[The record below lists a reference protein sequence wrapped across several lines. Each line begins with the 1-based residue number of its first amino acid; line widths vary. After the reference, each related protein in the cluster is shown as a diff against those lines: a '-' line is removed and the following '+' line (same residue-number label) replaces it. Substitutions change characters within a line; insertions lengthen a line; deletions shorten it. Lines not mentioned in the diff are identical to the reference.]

1 MHIKRIIHIGVGVDA
16 VTPAKRVF
24 HQVLGLPIGAEE
36 LYEGDIDICFLPV
49 GDSSI
54 ELIADNPETGKGRVK
69 ALMGEAGGEGIH
81 HIAFEVDDIESA
93 VKELKA
99 QGIPMIDEQPKPGSH
114 GTRIAFINPS
124 ATHGVLIE
132 LVEVSKE
139 H

>member
-1 MHIKRIIHIGVGVDA
+1 MNIKRIIHIGVA
-16 VTPAKRVF
+16 VNAVKPAKKLF
-24 HQVLGLPIGAEE
+24 HQVLGLPLGGKE

-69 ALMGEAGGEGIH
+69 SLMGEDGGEGIH

-93 VKELKA
+93 VNELKA
-99 QGIPMIDEQPKPGSH
+99 QSIPMIDEQPKPGAH

-132 LVEVSKE
+132 LVEVSQE

>member
-1 MHIKRIIHIGVGVDA
+1 MGVNA
-16 VTPAKRVF
+16 VKPAKKLF
-24 HQVLGLPIGAEE
+24 HQVLGLPIGNEE

-54 ELIADNPETGKGRVK
+54 ELIADNPETGKGRSK
-69 ALMGEAGGEGIH
+69 SLMGESGGEGIH

-99 QGIPMIDEQPKPGSH
+99 QGISMIDDQPKPGSH
-114 GTRIAFINPS
+114 GTQIAFMDPS

-132 LVEVSKE
+132 LVQVIGEA
-139 H
+139 